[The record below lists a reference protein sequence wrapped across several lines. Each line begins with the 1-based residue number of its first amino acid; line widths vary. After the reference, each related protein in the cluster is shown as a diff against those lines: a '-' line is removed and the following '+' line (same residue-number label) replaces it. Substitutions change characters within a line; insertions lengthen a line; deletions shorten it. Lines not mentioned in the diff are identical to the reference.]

1 MVSLSSAISA
11 APHLGRFSLATN
23 FLRVSAPPQSR
34 ERRRHNQQQQG
45 GTPEMTKAANYYTL
59 GKGRAV
65 VCIEII
71 DAGRRVQLA
80 EHQVDG
86 KRAARAVAAQ
96 YNATPWNF

>member
-1 MVSLSSAISA
+1 MLNCICERGSSA
-11 APHLGRFSLATN
+11 T
-23 FLRVSAPPQSR
+23 Q
-34 ERRRHNQQQQG
+34 E
-45 GTPEMTKAANYYTL
+45 TPEMTKAANYYTL

-71 DAGRRVQLA
+71 DAGNRVQLA

-96 YNATPWNF
+96 YGATPWNF

>member
-1 MVSLSSAISA
+1 
-11 APHLGRFSLATN
+11 
-23 FLRVSAPPQSR
+23 
-34 ERRRHNQQQQG
+34 
-45 GTPEMTKAANYYTL
+45 MTKAANYYKL

-71 DAGRRVQLA
+71 DAGNRVQLA

-96 YNATPWNF
+96 YDATPWNF